1 MLATTCR
8 FTFLECPLSHS
19 LSVHLTS
26 VLRPCLCVM
35 ERFEL
40 MLLLRFEVQEY
51 APPCECVCVFVHG
64 GGHCFLRF
72 SNRGFSSPYQL
83 EIEFIAILL
92 PLWWLEGRS
101 FLFGFFFSPSH
112 PSPSS
117 PCAMVR
123 RKRCT
128 PFAVCWSLN
137 NRAPFLGGGGQE
149 VWNIKK
155 QQQQHHT
162 TVQLC
167 VCV

>member
-1 MLATTCR
+1 M
-8 FTFLECPLSHS
+8 
-19 LSVHLTS
+19 
-26 VLRPCLCVM
+26 
-35 ERFEL
+35 
-40 MLLLRFEVQEY
+40 
-51 APPCECVCVFVHG
+51 CVFVHG

-123 RKRCT
+123 RKRCLR
-128 PFAVCWSLN
+128 VCCMLV
-137 NRAPFLGGGGQE
+137 AEQQGTVFGGWQE
-149 VWNIKK
+149 VGNIKK

-167 VCV
+167 VCEVAHSGEGSASVRNHNKSFRNQTSE